1 MPARRGLTWLFDLD
15 NTLHDASHA
24 IFPAINDNMNA
35 AIARVLKAEQKPA
48 HPEAVDAIRM
58 AYWQRYGATLL
69 GMMRHHAVRADE
81 FLRDAHCFD
90 NLSQMIRAERGLARL
105 FHRLP
110 GTKILLTNAPT
121 TYAREVVRHI
131 GLHRHFAEHI
141 PIESM
146 VVRRTLRPKP
156 SRLMLRQ
163 LLARRGLRARDCVLV
178 EDTLANLKSAK
189 SLGMRTVWFTGYLRT
204 LARRPGFV
212 DVQVKSL
219 NKLPKNLQRLL

>member
-1 MPARRGLTWLFDLD
+1 
-15 NTLHDASHA
+15 
-24 IFPAINDNMNA
+24 
-35 AIARVLKAEQKPA
+35 
-48 HPEAVDAIRM
+48 
-58 AYWQRYGATLL
+58 
-69 GMMRHHAVRADE
+69 
-81 FLRDAHCFD
+81 
-90 NLSQMIRAERGLARL
+90 L

-121 TYAREVVRHI
+121 IYARDVVRHI

-146 VVRRTLRPKP
+146 VVHRTLRPKP

-178 EDTLANLKSAK
+178 EDTLSNLKSAK

-219 NKLPKNLQRLL
+219 NKLPKNLQRLR